1 MMVAPVI
8 VQFNLTNELQA
19 NALMLYFGAGLL
31 QLYIYGAPN
40 IFAVVID
47 KLFDFLAL
55 FDDLNSFACVGSVKL
70 ELDITARTKSK

>member
-40 IFAVVID
+40 IFTVVID
-47 KLFDFLAL
+47 
-55 FDDLNSFACVGSVKL
+55 
-70 ELDITARTKSK
+70 